1 MRRGAA
7 DGQAGVERSGTP
19 GILRR
24 LCFPHA
30 RGLCISPCGGYN
42 FQITRCSQS
51 DGRNMSSTTGCGRET
66 DIQRLREPA
75 RRVEQYIDQF
85 VGQRDLPDDL
95 AEAIRYAALGPGTR
109 RRPILVV
116 RSCQAVGGDEAAALP
131 AAAAIEM
138 IHAFSLVHDDLPA
151 MDDDDLRRGRPTL
164 HRQTSEAMA
173 ILAGDGMMGLAFEL
187 IATRIRPAD
196 RALAIVRE
204 LAIGTNDMVAGQVY
218 DTLANF
224 DQALQPMQRLELI
237 HRHKTGALII
247 AACRMGAIC
256 GGADQPTI
264 DALGRYAQAIGLMFQ
279 VVDDLLD
286 VTQTTEHLG
295 KTAGKDIAQEKL
307 TYPALIGL
315 DQSRQTVEKLRQAAH
330 EALQPLGPAANDLA
344 ELCDYMAQRT
354 R

>member
-1 MRRGAA
+1 MG
-7 DGQAGVERSGTP
+7 
-19 GILRR
+19 
-24 LCFPHA
+24 
-30 RGLCISPCGGYN
+30 
-42 FQITRCSQS
+42 
-51 DGRNMSSTTGCGRET
+51 STTGCDPQI
-66 DIQRLREPA
+66 DIQRLTEPA
-75 RRVEQYIDQF
+75 KQVERYIDQF
-85 VGQRDLPDDL
+85 VGQRALPADL
-95 AEAIRYAALGPGTR
+95 AEAIRYAALGPGKR
-109 RRPILVV
+109 LRPILVV
-116 RSCQAVGGDEAAALP
+116 RSCQAVGGEEAAALP
-131 AAAAIEM
+131 AAAAIEL

-164 HRQTSEAMA
+164 HRHTSQAMA

-187 IATRIRPAD
+187 IATRIKPAD

-224 DQALQPMQRLELI
+224 DQALEPMQRLELI

-256 GGADQPTI
+256 GGADKPTT
-264 DALGRYAQAIGLMFQ
+264 DALGRYAEAIGLMFQ

-295 KTAGKDIAQEKL
+295 KTAGKDVAQEKL
-307 TYPALIGL
+307 TYPALLGM
-315 DQSRQTVEKLRQAAH
+315 DGSRQTIQKLRQAAH
-330 EALQPLGPAANDLA
+330 DALKPLGNQANDLA